1 LKRSNK
7 SNFDHIQ
14 NIYTPL
20 TFSRSIQSN
29 INTQKKKDF
38 LSERTGEELNATRS
52 ELNGYLLESEEK
64 KAIDED
70 EFIYKT
76 NKKILI
82 IAAEPGMGKS
92 LILDHFTK
100 NSSAENY
107 FLKIV
112 LNTCKETLSD
122 TNFKDRLQNSED
134 LFEYVLKS
142 FLNKSNEQEIS
153 LLKHLAKEG
162 KITLMFDG

>member
-1 LKRSNK
+1 LKRANK

-14 NIYTPL
+14 NFNTPR

-107 FLKIV
+107 FLKTLVKKLFQTRTSKIDFKIV
-112 LNTCKETLSD
+112 KTYSST
-122 TNFKDRLQNSED
+122 
-134 LFEYVLKS
+134 Y
-142 FLNKSNEQEIS
+142 
-153 LLKHLAKEG
+153 
-162 KITLMFDG
+162 